1 MPYTRRQQ
9 YKNRFLNIFFLSVL
23 HDQTWSPFKLI
34 LRQNY
39 NAVDMAY
46 AKYVLIHLC
55 QILSKEIF
63 TKTLNIVI
71 ERYLSGVVRSNT
83 L

>member
-9 YKNRFLNIFFLSVL
+9 DKNRFLNIFFLSVL

-46 AKYVLIHLC
+46 AKYV
-55 QILSKEIF
+55 
-63 TKTLNIVI
+63 
-71 ERYLSGVVRSNT
+71 
-83 L
+83 